1 METPPPEKPGGLSHK
16 KDGGARHTKA
26 VLLSIRVLSLKRS
39 TAAALAVPSRVLTG
53 YSVLF

>member
-1 METPPPEKPGGLSHK
+1 METSPPENPGGLSHK